1 MKQGETMGKGYK
13 KYVVIMILCFLFGG
27 YSLILYLMQIYS
39 IFWQNEMVLGIRREE
54 ESFPI
59 PIFSR
64 ELREENMSRENN
76 ASLPP
81 RRSFIVANPSS
92 LLFSP
97 FSITFLIMGIVSLLA
112 GFSIWNLV
120 REKEIKTTKK
130 AIIDVFLLPEEKKV
144 LSEIERYGGSLTQSE
159 IVKAIGFSRVKVHR
173 IIKNLEKKN
182 LIIKQQYG
190 MTNKIILKK

>member
-1 MKQGETMGKGYK
+1 MEKVYR

-39 IFWQNEMVLGIRREE
+39 IFWQTETVMGIRREGE
-54 ESFPI
+54 IFPT
-59 PIFSR
+59 PVFSR
-64 ELREENMSRENN
+64 ELKEENISNRTNISM
-76 ASLPP
+76 PP
-81 RRSFIVANPSS
+81 RSFIIASPSS

-97 FSITFLIMGIVSLLA
+97 FSITFLIMGIISLLA

-130 AIIDVFLLPEEKKV
+130 AILDVFLLPEEKKV
-144 LSEIERYGGSLTQSE
+144 LNEIEKYGGTLTQSE
-159 IVKAIGFSRVKVHR
+159 IVKTTGFSRVKIHR

-182 LIIKQQYG
+182 LIMKQQYG
-190 MTNKIILKK
+190 MTNKIILKR